1 MITDTTI
8 AAISTPPGIGG
19 IAIIRMSGKNAFSI
33 AKKVFLC
40 KTSFDKLSSHSIT
53 YGKIVDNN
61 KNIIDQ
67 VMLVKLVAP
76 KTYTKEDM
84 VEIQCHGGNE
94 VTKKILRLL
103 FSHGAVL
110 AQPGQF
116 TKRAFLQGRIDLS
129 QAEAVMDLIN
139 AETSK
144 SEKAAILQ
152 LEGRTG
158 KRIKEIRQEILDI
171 LSHISVSIDYPEY
184 EDDVISIEKTKE
196 ITKKIII
203 KLRKLIE
210 NYETGIIIREGLNVV
225 IYGPPNAGKS
235 TFVNKVAGQEKA
247 IVTHIPG
254 TTRDIIEVHL
264 NIGGYPVNLYDTA
277 GIRKTDDLIEKIGIE
292 KTISAIKNSSLS
304 ILVIDSSEMITS
316 ELVELIKKAEVVVL
330 NKIDLS
336 NGEKYHKYLKGKKVI
351 RTSLLNNK
359 GIEEI
364 EQYLLSYIET
374 GGIDIDDIVI
384 TNQRH
389 KQLIDYALSALIKIT
404 KNKEQFLDLYAIDFH
419 EALEALSQITGESA
433 GEDVIAN
440 IFKNFCVG
448 K

>member
-1 MITDTTI
+1 MITDSTI
-8 AAISTPPGIGG
+8 AAISTPPGRGG
-19 IAIIRMSGKNAFSI
+19 IAIIRMSGKNAFLI
-33 AKKVFLC
+33 AKKVFRS
-40 KTSFDKLSSHSIT
+40 KKAFDLLTSHSIT
-53 YGKIVDNN
+53 YGKIIDKKN
-61 KNIIDQ
+61 NIIDQ

-76 KTYTKEDM
+76 KTYTKEDII
-84 VEIQCHGGNE
+84 EIQCHGGNE
-94 VTKKILRLL
+94 VTKKILSLL
-103 FSHGAVL
+103 YSQGATP

-158 KRIKEIRQEILDI
+158 KKIKEIRQEILDI

-184 EDDVISIEKTKE
+184 EDDAISIKK
-196 ITKKIII
+196 TKKITEQII
-203 KLRKLIE
+203 KKLKKLIE
-210 NYETGIIIREGLNVV
+210 NYETGIIIREGLNVA

-235 TFVNKVAGQEKA
+235 TFVNKLAGQEKA

-264 NIGGYPVNLYDTA
+264 KVGGYPINLYDTA

-292 KTISAIKNSSLS
+292 KTINAIKNASLS
-304 ILVIDSSEMITS
+304 ILVIDSSEKITFEII
-316 ELVELIKKAEVVVL
+316 ELLEKATVIVL
-330 NKIDLS
+330 NKVDLAKGD
-336 NGEKYHKYLKGKKVI
+336 NYLKYLKGKKVI
-351 RTSLLNNK
+351 KTSLLNNQ

-364 EQYLLSYIET
+364 EQYLLSYIEKN
-374 GGIDIDDIVI
+374 GINIDDIVV

-389 KQLIDYALSALIKIT
+389 KRLIDQALAALLKII
-404 KNKEQFLDLYAIDFH
+404 KNKEQFLDLYAIDFN
-419 EALEALSQITGESA
+419 EALEVLSQITGESA
-433 GEDVIAN
+433 REDVIAS
-440 IFKNFCVG
+440 IFRNFCVG